1 MITEVTFPGLV
12 HGNNGKYGLLR
23 MGWRK
28 RNKLRDTYAW
38 WIRSK
43 TKNKHPGPV
52 KWTLIRYGLRPM
64 TDWDNLVS
72 TGKIIAD
79 SFVLA
84 GVIIDDKD
92 KIIQQR
98 EYLQEKVSKKEDQ
111 RTVIRIEDIVP

>member
-1 MITEVTFPGLV
+1 MITEITFPGKIA
-12 HGNNGKYGLLR
+12 GMNGTFGLLR
-23 MGWRK
+23 MGWK
-28 RNKLRDTYAW
+28 RRNRLRDTYAW

-43 TKNKHPGPV
+43 TTNKHTGPV

-92 KIIQQR
+92 KIIQKR

-111 RTVIRIEDIVP
+111 RTVIRIEDI